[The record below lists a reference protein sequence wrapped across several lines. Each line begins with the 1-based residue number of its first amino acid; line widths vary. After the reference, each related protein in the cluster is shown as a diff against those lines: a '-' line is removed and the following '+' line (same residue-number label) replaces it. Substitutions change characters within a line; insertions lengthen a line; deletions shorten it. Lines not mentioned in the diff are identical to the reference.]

1 MKRIVVLLLVLIFVA
16 SCDKEK
22 WTVRRIDGTWEIK
35 SFKRILSTGISI
47 YADVTGKMKIENSS
61 DEYWEKAYTLEFD
74 YAFPSFNGT
83 TNQSGLINV
92 LESGEYIDVS
102 TLNSSDVVTRIDNH
116 RIMVLTSTDLQLEFT
131 DSVGQ
136 INTYTFRKK

>member
-22 WTVRRIDGTWEIK
+22 RTVRRIDGTWEIK

-92 LESGEYIDVS
+92 LESGEYMDVS
-102 TLNSSDVVTRIDNH
+102 TLNSADVVTRIDNH

>member
-1 MKRIVVLLLVLIFVA
+1 MKRTLILLMLLVFVA

-22 WTVRRIDGTWEIK
+22 KTVRRIDGTWEIK
-35 SFKRILSTGISI
+35 SFKRILSSGISI
-47 YADVTGKMKIENSS
+47 YADVTGEMKIESSS
-61 DEYWEKAYTLEFD
+61 DEYWEKAYTLQFE

-92 LESGEYIDVS
+92 LESGDYMDVS
-102 TLNSSDVVTRIDNH
+102 TLNAADVVTRIDNH

>member
-1 MKRIVVLLLVLIFVA
+1 MKHLLILLVILFFVS

-22 WTVRRIDGTWEIK
+22 KTTRRIDGTWEIK

-47 YADVTGKMKIENSS
+47 YADVTGEMKIETSN
-61 DEYWEKAYTLEFD
+61 DEYWEKAYTLQFD
-74 YAFPSFNGT
+74 YAFPSLSGS

-92 LESGEYIDVS
+92 LESGEYMDVS
-102 TLNSSDVVTRIDNH
+102 TLNSADVVTRIDNH

>member
-1 MKRIVVLLLVLIFVA
+1 
-16 SCDKEK
+16 
-22 WTVRRIDGTWEIK
+22 
-35 SFKRILSTGISI
+35 
-47 YADVTGKMKIENSS
+47 
-61 DEYWEKAYTLEFD
+61 
-74 YAFPSFNGT
+74 YAFPSFSGS

-92 LESGEYIDVS
+92 LESGEYMDVS
-102 TLNSSDVVTRIDNH
+102 TLNSADVVTRIDNH

>member
-1 MKRIVVLLLVLIFVA
+1 MKRIVVLLMILIFVT

-22 WTVRRIDGTWEIK
+22 RTVRRIDGTWEIK
-35 SFKRILSTGISI
+35 SFKRILSSGISI
-47 YADVTGKMKIENSS
+47 YAEVTGEMKIESS
-61 DEYWEKAYTLEFD
+61 NDEYWEKAYKLQFN
-74 YAFPSFNGT
+74 YAFPSSSGT

-92 LESGEYIDVS
+92 LESGEYMDVS
-102 TLNSSDVVTRIDNH
+102 TLTSSEVVTRIDNH

-131 DSVGQ
+131 DSLGQ

>member
-1 MKRIVVLLLVLIFVA
+1 MILFFVA

-22 WTVRRIDGTWEIK
+22 KTIRRIDGTWEIK
-35 SFKRILSTGISI
+35 SFKRILSSGISI
-47 YADVTGKMKIENSS
+47 YADATGELKIESSS
-61 DEYWEKAYTLEFD
+61 DEYWEKAYTLQFD

-92 LESGEYIDVS
+92 LESGDYMDVS
-102 TLNSSDVVTRIDNH
+102 TLNTTNVVTRIDNH

>member
-1 MKRIVVLLLVLIFVA
+1 MKPLLTLLMILFFVT

-22 WTVRRIDGTWEIK
+22 RTVRRIDGTWEIK
-35 SFKRILSTGISI
+35 SFKRILSSGISI
-47 YADVTGKMKIENSS
+47 YAEVTGEMKIESSS
-61 DEYWEKAYTLEFD
+61 DEYWEKAYNLQFN
-74 YAFPSFNGT
+74 YSFPSFSGT

-92 LESGEYIDVS
+92 LESGDYMDVS
-102 TLNSSDVVTRIDNH
+102 TLNAADVVTRIDNH